1 MGMSAVHH
9 LIDGRCCRS
18 AAQRVARRLWYAA
31 GVSAWSR
38 VAIALG
44 LAPLA
49 FAVSIRVVAM
59 PSTRALEVNTSGTHR
74 GVRVFRDLG
83 RGAWPP
89 DSVVVEGSGR
99 LHHAL
104 TFEAK
109 ALQLE
114 LLDAAPDAR
123 VDSVTLEGV
132 PLQWPGPVHPIP
144 PPRPWQLALAAL
156 FALALSLA
164 GARWGPRWAA
174 HHWSSPSA
182 LFRPSGAASAVAMF
196 AGVIGALAVS
206 ADLVEAWLVRFDNPP
221 FWPISIVDPATPSW
235 AAIAAAGAMWL
246 GLVVLTRVL
255 DGRHLALAM
264 VLGAATFATNSFHG
278 WERGFVTPV
287 SGPYSYWEDVKPD
300 EPAVDFVRHFNERQR
315 SLHTHSRTHP
325 PLAVLVYAPFVAA
338 SSPGVAAIGL
348 GLLALI
354 LSLLSLR
361 SLLGAAGAPMLPV
374 FAALPA
380 VQVYFVSSLDALICA
395 VFLST
400 LALALHERRPLRW
413 LAVLPL
419 VVAALLTFASVFLAA
434 VLGWLAVSDRSRRRE
449 LAGVLLLTVLVL
461 ASLSPALGFDW
472 WLAFRTATAL
482 ENPNG
487 FRLLAEPVTFLFTRL
502 EGVAEVALFAGPLLC
517 VLTVMALRQRPIT
530 FAWSWSGLLVWAAML
545 AAGAFKTGETARACL
560 FVMPC
565 VLALVASRNLER
577 RHVTL
582 LTLSLFAQTLI
593 MQLWGDFFW

>member
-1 MGMSAVHH
+1 M
-9 LIDGRCCRS
+9 
-18 AAQRVARRLWYAA
+18 
-31 GVSAWSR
+31 SAWSR
-38 VAIALG
+38 VSIALG

-49 FAVSIRVVAM
+49 FAVSLFLVAM
-59 PSTRALEVNTSGTHR
+59 PSTRALEVTTSGTHR
-74 GVRVFRDLG
+74 AVRVFRDLG

-89 DSVVVEGSGR
+89 DSVVVEGAGR

-109 ALQLE
+109 GLE
-114 LLDAAPDAR
+114 LALLDAEPDAR
-123 VDSVTLEGV
+123 IESVTLDGV

-144 PPRPWQLALAAL
+144 SPSRWQLAVAAL
-156 FALALSLA
+156 LAVALSLA
-164 GARWGPRWAA
+164 GARWLPRWAA
-174 HHWSSPSA
+174 RHWSSPST
-182 LFRPSGAASAVAMF
+182 LFRLAGAVSAVATF
-196 AGVIGALAVS
+196 AIIIGALALS
-206 ADLVEAWLVRFDNPP
+206 ADLVEAWVVRFDNPP

-246 GLVVLTRVL
+246 GLVALTRLL

-264 VLGAATFATNSFHG
+264 ALGTATLATNSFHG
-278 WERGFVTPV
+278 WERGFIIPV
-287 SGPYSYWEDVKPD
+287 SGPYSYWEDVKTD
-300 EPAVDFVRHFNERQR
+300 ERALDFVRHFNERQR

-325 PLAVLVYAPFVAA
+325 PLAVLVYAPFAA
-338 SSPGVAAIGL
+338 TSSPGLAAIVL
-348 GLLALI
+348 GLLALV

-380 VQVYFVSSLDALICA
+380 VQLYFVSSLDALICA

-400 LALALHERRPLRW
+400 LALALHERRPVRW
-413 LAVLPL
+413 LAVLPF
-419 VVAALLTFASVFLAA
+419 VVATLLSFASVFLAA
-434 VLGWLAVSDRSRRRE
+434 VLGWLALSDRSRRRE
-449 LAGVLLLTVLVL
+449 LGGVLVLTALVL
-461 ASLSPALGFDW
+461 ASLSPVLDFDW

-487 FRLLAEPVTFLFTRL
+487 FRLLAEPVSYFFTRL
-502 EGVAEVALFAGPLLC
+502 EGVAEVALFAGPFLG
-517 VLTVMALRQRPIT
+517 VLVVVGLRHRSIAL
-530 FAWSWSGLLVWAAML
+530 AWSWRGLLVWAAML

-565 VLALVASRNLER
+565 VLALVSSAGLER
-577 RHVTL
+577 RHLSL
-582 LTLSLFAQTLI
+582 LTLSLFAQTLM